1 MWHQGTKRYN
11 NRFAYSLL
19 QQTSLWGIDDAV
31 QRSGRLDKKVYV
43 GPPDSE
49 AIAEMLLHHLD
60 GRPFTA
66 TQDVQ
71 QFATTIAGQGYSAS
85 DLRRIVLFGKPDQWA

>member
-1 MWHQGTKRYN
+1 M
-11 NRFAYSLL
+11 L